1 MTVVDERT
9 TIRTRVDAGVG
20 WVTPSPTEQADF
32 GVVQRQTLD
41 AIAEHV
47 RNPKVQTIIIAD
59 FPTRSRSNA
68 SPAES
73 HPYDAELWRQISE
86 LLMRSPKTLVLRRH
100 ADPTMPPGTSDI
112 PVYIEPLTQ
121 RERQVLSMACEG
133 ASARAI
139 AQRLFISE
147 RTVESH
153 VSNGYRKL
161 GIHSRIELIRRAA
174 EFGL

>member
-1 MTVVDERT
+1 MTAVDERP
-9 TIRTRVDAGVG
+9 TIMTRVDGGIG
-20 WVTPSPTEQADF
+20 WVTPSRVEHADF
-32 GVVQRQTLD
+32 GAIQRQTLD

-47 RNPKVQTIIIAD
+47 RNPEVQTIVIAD
-59 FPTRSRSNA
+59 FPNRLTPGPSQSDA
-68 SPAES
+68 P
-73 HPYDAELWRQISE
+73 PYDAELWRQISE
-86 LLMRSPKTLVLRRH
+86 LLLRSPKTLVLRRH
-100 ADPTMPPGTSDI
+100 ADPSIAPANSDV

-121 RERQVLSMACEG
+121 RERQVLSMACQG

-139 AQRLFISE
+139 GEHLFISE

>member
-1 MTVVDERT
+1 MTAIDDRPF
-9 TIRTRVDAGVG
+9 IKTRVDGGVG
-20 WVTPSPTEQADF
+20 WVTPSRTEHAEL
-32 GVVQRQTLD
+32 GIVQRQTLD

-47 RNPKVQTIIIAD
+47 RNPDVQTIVIAD
-59 FPTRSRSNA
+59 FPTRPITGSSRGD
-68 SPAES
+68 SP
-73 HPYDAELWRQISE
+73 PYDVELWRQISE

-100 ADPTMPPGTSDI
+100 ADPSMPPISSDV

-121 RERQVLSMACEG
+121 RERQVLSIACEG
-133 ASARAI
+133 ASARTI
-139 AQRLFISE
+139 GERLFISE

-161 GIHSRIELIRRAA
+161 GIHSRIELVRRAA

>member
-1 MTVVDERT
+1 MTTVDERPA
-9 TIRTRVDAGVG
+9 IRTRVDGGVG
-20 WVTPSPTEQADF
+20 WVTPSRDEHADF
-32 GVVQRQTLD
+32 GVIQRQTLD

-47 RNPKVQTIIIAD
+47 RNPEVQTIVIAD
-59 FPTRSRSNA
+59 FPNRLTPGPSQSG
-68 SPAES
+68 PP
-73 HPYDAELWRQISE
+73 PYDAELWRQISE
-86 LLMRSPKTLVLRRH
+86 LLLRSPKTLVLRRH
-100 ADPTMPPGTSDI
+100 ADPSIAPANSDV

-139 AQRLFISE
+139 GEHLFISE